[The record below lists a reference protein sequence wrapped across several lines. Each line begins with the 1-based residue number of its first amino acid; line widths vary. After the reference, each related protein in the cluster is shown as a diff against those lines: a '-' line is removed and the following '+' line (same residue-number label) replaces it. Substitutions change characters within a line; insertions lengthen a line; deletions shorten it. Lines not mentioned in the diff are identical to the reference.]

1 MKVDE
6 KRVAQLMKALDCTRD
21 EALELIAEDEAVDK
35 MTSKEVNA
43 DLTAEQKKAVKKA
56 TGTGERKRTAVKRER
71 KVDVTKG
78 RLLNDYRVLLEGL
91 GAQVEPLKTEAEMHF
106 TFEGASYTVKL
117 IKHRP
122 PKA

>member
-1 MKVDE
+1 MNEKQIEKIMKS
-6 KRVAQLMKALDCTRD
+6 LGCTRE
-21 EALELIAEDEAVDK
+21 EAIELIMEDEAVDH
-35 MTSKEVNA
+35 MTSKEVNS
-43 DLTAEQKKAVKKA
+43 DLTADQKKAMKKA
-56 TGTGERKRTAVKRER
+56 TNTGTKKRTAVKRER
-71 KVDVTKG
+71 KVDEIKG

>member
-1 MKVDE
+1 MNEKQIEKIMKS
-6 KRVAQLMKALDCTRD
+6 LGCTRE
-21 EALELIAEDEAVDK
+21 EAIELIMEDEVVDH
-35 MTSKEVNA
+35 MTSKEVNSE
-43 DLTAEQKKAVKKA
+43 LTADQKKAMKKA
-56 TGTGERKRTAVKRER
+56 TNTGIKKRTAVKRER
-71 KVDVTKG
+71 KEDETKG